1 MAENLARGVPRS
13 EIEAGLRAARIPRA
27 RAVAEV
33 RAIAKHPAVAAAR
46 RLCRTHGEL
55 LSLMD
60 TRSELFRRLGP
71 RRLEKRA
78 DLSPREFI
86 QDYYLAH
93 RPVVLQGLT
102 AGWAALERW
111 RPERL
116 AERFGDV
123 EVEVMLGREADPEHD
138 LRPDRRRT
146 PMRLRDFIDLVLR
159 TSPSNDCYL
168 TARNDALERM
178 GLHQLLEDIRVPEGF
193 VRPPERPGE
202 LRLWIGPAGTLTAMH
217 HDLNSL
223 LSVQIY
229 GRKHFW
235 LVPSYE
241 LHRVGNAL
249 GVWGD
254 VDPDRPDLKRYPAYG
269 DANAVE
275 TTLEAGEALFMP
287 MGWSHQVRALEVS
300 VSLTFDR
307 FDVRGQNTVWQMR

>member
-1 MAENLARGVPRS
+1 VAENLARGVPRS
-13 EIEAGLRAARIPRA
+13 RLEAALVADGLPRA
-27 RAVAEV
+27 RAAAEV
-33 RAIAKHPAVAAAR
+33 RAVAKHPAVAAAR
-46 RLCRTHGEL
+46 RLCRTHGAL

-60 TRSELFRRLGP
+60 TRSELFRRLGA

-86 QDYYLAH
+86 EDYYLAH
-93 RPVVLQGLT
+93 RPVVVQGLT
-102 AGWAALERW
+102 AGWPALERW

-116 AERFGDV
+116 AERYGEV

-138 LRPDRRRT
+138 IRPDPRRV

-178 GLHQLLEDIRVPEGF
+178 GLHELLEDIRVPSGF
-193 VRPPERPGE
+193 VRRWRRPGE

-223 LSVQIY
+223 LSVQIH

-241 LHRVGNAL
+241 LHRIGNER
-249 GVWGD
+249 GVWGG
-254 VDPDRPDLKRYPAYG
+254 VDPDRPDLERYPAYRG
-269 DANAVE
+269 ANAVE
-275 TTLEAGEALFMP
+275 TTLEAGEALFLP
-287 MGWSHQVRALEVS
+287 MGWAHQVRALEVS

-307 FDVRGQNTVWQMR
+307 FDVRGQNTIWQMQ